1 MLLISSGSVET
12 NPVPNPNSQNSLSFA
27 MWNLDSL
34 PARDY
39 SRIPIPYRAK
49 LCRAKVTNFS
59 PGDENFARRIISPYG
74 NFARPNLAR

>member
-12 NPVPNPNSQNSLSFA
+12 NPGPNTNSLNELSFA

-39 SRIPIPYRAK
+39 SRIHIVECLHRAFT
-49 LCRAKVTNFS
+49 LLIFLL
-59 PGDENFARRIISPYG
+59 FA
-74 NFARPNLAR
+74 NT